1 MSDKHPVIDAN
12 VQPHF
17 RYNAEIRRYLSPA
30 HKLRSVP
37 DVEQQWYQA
46 PGGDY
51 RQDLYR
57 DGYPGSE
64 PEIVARHLF
73 DDGAAALG
81 SSPKR
86 LIGALGS
93 SPKRLIA
100 DYAILNPLTRGNIAD
115 YLLNSRICAAVND
128 WLLDRW
134 LEPDAS
140 GRFLGTIRVNPED
153 PKGAVEEI
161 ERLAD
166 HPKMVQVGVPLQSRE
181 PYGKPMFESIWEAAA
196 AHRLPVAV
204 HINGGNG
211 VDHAPTFAGHA
222 STYPGYA
229 AFMPLNSFVHLATL
243 IIEGMFGRHPDLR
256 FVFADGGYDILTP
269 LMWRLDTFWMSMRDQ
284 TPWVDRYPSEY
295 LRDHVRFCSSA
306 FDGPTDESQTERW
319 LDYTDKAD
327 LLMYGSSYPHWSTSS
342 PHAVV
347 AGLNGAQAEKVLW
360 RNASDL
366 YGVAA
371 EVEGSIA

>member
-1 MSDKHPVIDAN
+1 MTVIDAN

-17 RYNAEIRRYLSPA
+17 RYNSEIRKYLAPT
-30 HKLRSVP
+30 HKLRSIP

-51 RQDLYR
+51 RQDLYG
-57 DGYPGSE
+57 DGYPGSD
-64 PEIVARHLF
+64 PDTVARHLF
-73 DDGAAALG
+73 IEGGA
-81 SSPKR
+81 
-86 LIGALGS
+86 
-93 SPKRLIA
+93 
-100 DYAILNPLTRGNIAD
+100 DFAILNPLTRGNIAD

-134 LEPDAS
+134 LEPDTT
-140 GRFLGTIRVNPED
+140 GRFVGTIRVNPED
-153 PKGAVEEI
+153 VKGAVQEI

-166 HPKMVQVGVPLQSRE
+166 HPKMVQVGIPLQSRE
-181 PYGKPMFESIWEAAA
+181 PYGKPTFEPIWEAAA
-196 AHRLPVAV
+196 ARNLPVAI

-222 STYPGYA
+222 YTYPGYA

-243 IIEGMFGRHPDLR
+243 IIEGTFGRIPALR

-269 LMWRLDTFWMSMRDQ
+269 LIWRLDTFWMSMRDQ

-306 FDGPTDESQTERW
+306 FDGPTDADHAERW
-319 LDYTDKAD
+319 LDFTDKAD
-327 LLMYGSSYPHWSTSS
+327 LLMYGSSYPHWSTSR
-342 PHAVV
+342 PDGVV
-347 AGLNGAQAEKVLW
+347 AGLNEVQREKVLW

-371 EVEGSIA
+371 ATEGSLT

>member
-1 MSDKHPVIDAN
+1 MSKPHPVIDAG

-17 RYNAEIRRYLSPA
+17 RYNAEIRKYLSPT
-30 HKLRSVP
+30 HKLRSIP

-51 RQDLYR
+51 RQDLYG
-57 DGYPGSE
+57 DGYPGSD
-64 PEIVARHLF
+64 PDTVASHLF
-73 DDGAAALG
+73 TEAGVDF
-81 SSPKR
+81 
-86 LIGALGS
+86 
-93 SPKRLIA
+93 
-100 DYAILNPLTRGNIAD
+100 AILNPLTRGNIAD

-134 LEPDAS
+134 LEPDS
-140 GRFLGTIRVNPED
+140 TGRFLGTIRVNPED
-153 PKGAVEEI
+153 VKGAVEEI

-166 HPKMVQVGVPLQSRE
+166 HPKMVQVGIPLQSRE
-181 PYGKPMFESIWEAAA
+181 PYGKPMFEPIWDAAA
-196 AHRLPVAV
+196 AHGLPVAV
-204 HINGGNG
+204 HVNGGNG

-222 STYPGYA
+222 YTYPGYA

-243 IIEGMFGRHPDLR
+243 IIDGMFGRHPGLR

-306 FDGPTDESQTERW
+306 LDGPTDAGHAERW
-319 LDYTDKAD
+319 LDFTDKAD
-327 LLMYGSSYPHWSTSS
+327 LLMYGSSYPHWSSS
-342 PHAVV
+342 KPDDAV
-347 AGLNGAQAEKVLW
+347 AGLNDVQRQKVLW

-371 EVEGSIA
+371 QTEGSLA